1 MSNISNLQTK
11 TKTKSTTKSNHS
23 IEKNPKNL
31 EIQNHKINSI
41 FKSKLQEN
49 SKNSPDSV
57 AKTLQIQLETA
68 NKKLEIDSE
77 KGFNQTEFILK
88 WSKFSNGVAQKHQQI
103 TAQNYPNHK
112 IECITNGVHLPTWL
126 SPHLSKLFDK
136 YLQNWQTDNFSL
148 KLAEKIPL
156 KELEIAK
163 KSAKKDLF
171 EYIKKTNNL
180 ELDENIFTIGFARRA
195 VAYKRADFIFEDLD
209 KLAKIA
215 EKFGGIQLIFSG
227 KAHPNDQVGREMI
240 KRVYDKMSQINK
252 QKFPISVVYLAN
264 YNMEISKLM
273 VAGSDIWLNNPTPPL
288 EASGTSGMKAAL
300 NGVPNF
306 SILDGWWL
314 EGWIENVT
322 GWSIGTECKDLEC
335 NIEQISELYQKLEN
349 VILPLFQNK
358 NEWLKVC
365 QSAIILN
372 GSHFGTDRT
381 VMEYLTRAWLK

>member
-1 MSNISNLQTK
+1 MQNLQTK
-11 TKTKSTTKSNHS
+11 TKILEKSEN
-23 IEKNPKNL
+23 
-31 EIQNHKINSI
+31 KINS
-41 FKSKLQEN
+41 KTALTDSKE
-49 SKNSPDSV
+49 DSV

-68 NKKLEIDSE
+68 NKKLEIDSQ

-112 IECITNGVHLPTWL
+112 IECITNGVHIPTWI
-126 SPHLSKLFDK
+126 SPYLKTTFDK
-136 YLQNWQTDNFSL
+136 HLPNWQTDNFGL
-148 KLAEKIPL
+148 KLADKIPL

-171 EYIKKTNNL
+171 QYIQKKNKIT
-180 ELDENIFTIGFARRA
+180 LDEKVFTIGFARRA
-195 VAYKRADFIFEDLD
+195 VAYKRADFIFENLER
-209 KLAKIA
+209 LAQIA
-215 EKFGGIQLIFSG
+215 TKFGGLQIVFSG
-227 KAHPNDQVGREMI
+227 KAHPDDKVGREMI
-240 KRVYDKMSQINK
+240 KRVHDKMGEIIK
-252 QKFPISVVYLAN
+252 QKVPITVVYLAN

-273 VAGSDIWLNNPTPPL
+273 VSGCDIWLNNPIPPL

-322 GWSIGTECKDLEC
+322 GWSIGTECSANEC
-335 NIEQISELYQKLEN
+335 NLEQITELYDKLEN

-358 NEWLKVC
+358 NKWLEVC
-365 QSAIILN
+365 RNAIILN
-372 GSHFGTDRT
+372 GSHFGTDRV
-381 VMEYLTRAWLK
+381 VMEYLTRSWLK